1 MAWWG
6 EAMSI
11 YAPFSCRRLVYNKEK
26 NALEMSYLV
35 PGRDPINTSSSHEV
49 TQLLVA
55 WSDGDQAALEQ
66 LTPLVYSELHRLAV
80 GYMRREHPGHLLQ
93 TTALVNEA
101 YLRLIYW
108 KDVRWQNRA
117 HFFGVAAQLMR
128 RILVDFARARRQDKR
143 GDAMRQVSF
152 DEAEATPVEQTA
164 EIIALDEALERLAAI
179 DPRRSR
185 MVELRFFGG
194 LSEEEKAEA
203 LKVSPHTVRREWG
216 LARAWLRRELRKGE
230 QDEA

>member
-1 MAWWG
+1 MT
-6 EAMSI
+6 M
-11 YAPFSCRRLVYNKEK
+11 P
-26 NALEMSYLV
+26 
-35 PGRDPINTSSSHEV
+35 SSHEV

-66 LTPLVYSELHRLAV
+66 LTPLVYRELHRLAK
-80 GYMRREHPGHLLQ
+80 GYLHRERPGHILQ

-101 YLRLIYW
+101 YLRLIDW

-128 RILVDFARARRQDKR
+128 RILVDFARARHQDKR
-143 GDAMRQVSF
+143 GGAACQVSL
-152 DEAEATPVEQTA
+152 DEAAAVSVERVA
-164 EIIALDEALERLAAI
+164 EFIALDEALEQLAAI

-194 LSEEEKAEA
+194 LSEEETAEV
-203 LKVSPHTVRREWG
+203 LKVSPRTVRREWS
-216 LARAWLRRELRKGE
+216 LARAWLHRELNRGE
-230 QDEA
+230 REDEA